1 MSTTAAAHPLMTTAP
16 AIPAPRTPATPRL
29 RAVPPLSAPPLPVP
43 APETTSLWWA
53 RLLRRNPG
61 RPLEY
66 SLVAVNS
73 DRFPDGT
80 PVDMTAVD
88 ARGRRPAGWQV
99 DVRHRAADGRVVRI
113 EVAEEVADR
122 CPPMW
127 FAEVHHASS
136 PVPCTSL
143 LAFRGTAFRPG
154 AVVAPH
160 ELAAAGVAP
169 TDRIAEVRWWTRSGL
184 VDTVTVSPVY
194 RQRGVARTLVTAAE
208 GLRFL
213 RGWAPL
219 RSDGRL
225 TDAGAEWLR
234 TAPPAWRPRLTER
247 TEVLPDPDV
256 DEGPTGVA
264 RLLR

>member
-1 MSTTAAAHPLMTTAP
+1 MSMTAAAPHA
-16 AIPAPRTPATPRL
+16 AIPAPATPRL
-29 RAVPPLSAPPLPVP
+29 RAVPPLVEP
-43 APETTSLWWA
+43 APETTALWWA
-53 RLLRRNPG
+53 RLLRRGPG
-61 RPLEY
+61 PVEY

-113 EVAEEVADR
+113 DVAEEISDR

-154 AVVAPH
+154 ALVGLH
-160 ELAAAGVAP
+160 EVAAAGVAP

-184 VDTVTVSPVY
+184 VDDVTVEPVY
-194 RQRGVARTLVTAAE
+194 RRRGVAQTLLTAAE

-225 TDAGAEWLR
+225 TDAGADWLEQ
-234 TAPPAWRPRLTER
+234 APPAWRPRLAER
-247 TEVLPDPDV
+247 SEVLPDADA
-256 DEGPTGVA
+256 EEELTGVA

>member
-1 MSTTAAAHPLMTTAP
+1 MSMTAAAHGAPTPTT
-16 AIPAPRTPATPRL
+16 AIPAPAAPHL
-29 RAVPPLSAPPLPVP
+29 RAVPPLPAPPLP
-43 APETTSLWWA
+43 APGTTSLWWA
-53 RLLRRNPG
+53 RLLRRGPG
-61 RPLEY
+61 PTEY

-73 DRFPDGT
+73 GRFPDGT

-99 DVRHRAADGRVVRI
+99 DVRYRAADGRGVRI
-113 EVAEEVADR
+113 EVAEELSDR

-136 PVPCTSL
+136 PVPCVSL

-154 AVVAPH
+154 AVVRPH
-160 ELAAAGVAP
+160 EVATAGVRI
-169 TDRIAEVRWWTRSGL
+169 TDRVAEVRWWTRSGL
-184 VDTVTVSPVY
+184 VDTVAVEPVY
-194 RQRGVARTLVTAAE
+194 RGRGVARALVTAAE

-225 TDAGAEWLR
+225 TDAGAAWLA
-234 TAPPAWRPRLTER
+234 TSPPAWRPRLTRR
-247 TEVLPDPDV
+247 TEVLPDADV
-256 DEGPTGVA
+256 EEEPTGVT

>member
-1 MSTTAAAHPLMTTAP
+1 MSTTAAAHSAAHYATVP
-16 AIPAPRTPATPRL
+16 APATPRL
-29 RAVPPLSAPPLPVP
+29 RAVPPLAAPLLPVP
-43 APETTSLWWA
+43 AAETTALWWA
-53 RLLRRNPG
+53 RLLRRGPG
-61 RPLEY
+61 PVEY

-113 EVAEEVADR
+113 DVADEISDR
-122 CPPMW
+122 CPPIW

-143 LAFRGTAFRPG
+143 LAFRGNAFRPG
-154 AVVAPH
+154 SLVGVHEVAAV
-160 ELAAAGVAP
+160 GVAP

-184 VDTVTVSPVY
+184 VDTVSVEPVY
-194 RQRGVARTLVTAAE
+194 RRRGVAQTLVTAAE

-225 TDAGAEWLR
+225 TDAGAGWLEQ
-234 TAPPAWRPRLTER
+234 APPAWRPRLAER
-247 TEVLPDPDV
+247 TEVLPDADV
-256 DEGPTGVA
+256 EEGLTGVA

>member
-16 AIPAPRTPATPRL
+16 AIPAPRTPTTPRL
-29 RAVPPLSAPPLPVP
+29 RAVPPLTAQPLPVP

-113 EVAEEVADR
+113 EVADEVADR

-143 LAFRGTAFRPG
+143 LAFRGSAFRPG
-154 AVVAPH
+154 ALVGPH

-184 VDTVTVSPVY
+184 VDTVNVSPVY

-234 TAPPAWRPRLTER
+234 SAPPAWRPRLTER
-247 TEVLPDPDV
+247 TEVLPDADV

>member
-1 MSTTAAAHPLMTTAP
+1 MSMTAAAHDAAIAALP
-16 AIPAPRTPATPRL
+16 APATPHL
-29 RAVPPLSAPPLPVP
+29 RAVPPLPEP
-43 APETTSLWWA
+43 APETTALWWA
-53 RLLRRNPG
+53 RLLRRGPG
-61 RPLEY
+61 PVEY

-99 DVRHRAADGRVVRI
+99 DVRHRASDNRVVRI
-113 EVAEEVADR
+113 DVAEELSDT

-127 FAEVHHASS
+127 FAELTHASS
-136 PVPCTSL
+136 AVPAASL
-143 LAFRGTAFRPG
+143 LAFRGNAFRPG
-154 AVVAPH
+154 TVVRPH
-160 ELAAAGVAP
+160 EAAAAGVRM
-169 TDRIAEVRWWTRSGL
+169 TDRIAEVRWWIRSGL
-184 VDTVTVSPVY
+184 VDDVTVEPVY
-194 RQRGVARTLVTAAE
+194 RGRGVARTLVTAAE

-225 TDAGAEWLR
+225 TDAGAAWLES
-234 TAPPAWRPRLTER
+234 APPAWQPRLAAR
-247 TEVLPDPDV
+247 SEVLPDADV
-256 DEGPTGVA
+256 EEELTGVA

>member
-1 MSTTAAAHPLMTTAP
+1 MSMTAAAHDAVVP
-16 AIPAPRTPATPRL
+16 APATPHL
-29 RAVPPLSAPPLPVP
+29 RAVPPLPEP
-43 APETTSLWWA
+43 ARETTALWWA
-53 RLLRRNPG
+53 RLLRRGPG
-61 RPLEY
+61 PLEY

-99 DVRHRAADGRVVRI
+99 DVRHRATDGRVVRI
-113 EVAEEVADR
+113 EVAEELSDR

-127 FAEVHHASS
+127 FAEVTHATGA
-136 PVPCTSL
+136 VPAASL
-143 LAFRGTAFRPG
+143 LAFRGSAFRPG
-154 AVVAPH
+154 AVVRPH
-160 ELAAAGVAP
+160 EVAAAGVRM
-169 TDRIAEVRWWTRSGL
+169 TDRIAEVRWWIRSGL
-184 VDTVTVSPVY
+184 VDTVTVEPVY
-194 RQRGVARTLVTAAE
+194 RGRGVARTLVTAAE

-225 TDAGAEWLR
+225 TDAGAAWLES
-234 TAPPAWRPRLTER
+234 APAAWQPRLAAR
-247 TEVLPDPDV
+247 SEVLPDADV
-256 DEGPTGVA
+256 EEELTGVA

>member
-1 MSTTAAAHPLMTTAP
+1 MSMTAAAHDA
-16 AIPAPRTPATPRL
+16 AIPAPAPGPHL
-29 RAVPPLSAPPLPVP
+29 RAVPPLAEP
-43 APETTSLWWA
+43 APETTALWWA
-53 RLLRRNPG
+53 RLLRRGPG
-61 RPLEY
+61 PAEY

-99 DVRHRAADGRVVRI
+99 DVRHRAADGRVTRI
-113 EVAEEVADR
+113 DVAEELSDR

-127 FAEVHHASS
+127 FAEVTHATSA
-136 PVPCTSL
+136 VPAVSL

-154 AVVAPH
+154 SLVGPH
-160 ELAAAGVAP
+160 EVAAAGVRV
-169 TDRIAEVRWWTRSGL
+169 TDRIAEVRWWIRSGL
-184 VDTVTVSPVY
+184 VDTVHVAPVY
-194 RQRGVARTLVTAAE
+194 RRRGVARTLVTAAE
-208 GLRFL
+208 GLRLL

-225 TDAGAEWLR
+225 TDAGADWLG
-234 TAPPAWRPRLTER
+234 TAPAAWTPRLAAR
-247 TEVLPDPDV
+247 TEVLPDADV
-256 DEGPTGVA
+256 EEGLTGVA

>member
-1 MSTTAAAHPLMTTAP
+1 MSTTAAAHGALTPTTA
-16 AIPAPRTPATPRL
+16 IPTPATPHL
-29 RAVPPLSAPPLPVP
+29 RAVPPLVEP
-43 APETTSLWWA
+43 APGTTTLWWA
-53 RLLRRNPG
+53 RLLRRGPG
-61 RPLEY
+61 PTEY

-99 DVRHRAADGRVVRI
+99 DVRYRAADGRAVRI
-113 EVAEEVADR
+113 EVAGELSDR
-122 CPPMW
+122 CPPLW

-136 PVPCTSL
+136 PLPCTSL
-143 LAFRGTAFRPG
+143 LAFRGSAFRPG
-154 AVVAPH
+154 ALVGPH

-184 VDTVTVSPVY
+184 VDTVAVEPVY
-194 RQRGVARTLVTAAE
+194 RGRGVARTLVTAAE

-213 RGWAPL
+213 HGWAPL

-225 TDAGAEWLR
+225 TDAGDAWLA
-234 TAPPAWRPRLTER
+234 TAPPAWRPRLAQR
-247 TEVLPDPDV
+247 TEVLPDADAT
-256 DEGPTGVA
+256 EEQTGVA

>member
-1 MSTTAAAHPLMTTAP
+1 MSMTAAAHDA
-16 AIPAPRTPATPRL
+16 AIPAPAPATPHL
-29 RAVPPLSAPPLPVP
+29 RAVPPLPEP
-43 APETTSLWWA
+43 APETTALWWA
-53 RLLRRNPG
+53 RLLRRGPG
-61 RPLEY
+61 PVEY

-99 DVRHRAADGRVVRI
+99 DVRHRASDNRVVRI
-113 EVAEEVADR
+113 DVTEDLSDT

-127 FAEVHHASS
+127 FAEVTHASS
-136 PVPCTSL
+136 AVPAASL
-143 LAFRGTAFRPG
+143 LAFRGSAFRPG
-154 AVVAPH
+154 TVVRPH
-160 ELAAAGVAP
+160 EVAAAGVRM
-169 TDRIAEVRWWTRSGL
+169 TDRIAEVRWWIRSGL
-184 VDTVTVSPVY
+184 VDDVTVEPVY
-194 RQRGVARTLVTAAE
+194 RGRGVARTLVTAAE

-225 TDAGAEWLR
+225 TDAGAAWLES
-234 TAPPAWRPRLTER
+234 APPAWRPRLAER
-247 TEVLPDPDV
+247 SEVLPDADV
-256 DEGPTGVA
+256 EEELTGVA

>member
-1 MSTTAAAHPLMTTAP
+1 MSTTAAAHHAMT
-16 AIPAPRTPATPRL
+16 PAPVAAPVLPRL
-29 RAVPPLSAPPLPVP
+29 RAVPPLVEP
-43 APETTSLWWA
+43 AAETTALWWA
-53 RLLRRNPG
+53 RLLRRGPG
-61 RPLEY
+61 PVEY

-99 DVRHRAADGRVVRI
+99 DVRHRAGDGRVVRI
-113 EVAEEVADR
+113 EVAEELSDR

-143 LAFRGTAFRPG
+143 LAFRGSAFRPG
-154 AVVAPH
+154 SLVGAH
-160 ELAAAGVAP
+160 EVAAAGVRV

-184 VDTVTVSPVY
+184 VDDVNVSPVY
-194 RQRGVARTLVTAAE
+194 RHRGVARTLVTAAE

-225 TDAGAEWLR
+225 TDAGAGWLAE
-234 TAPPAWRPRLTER
+234 APAAWRPRLAER
-247 TEVLPDPDV
+247 TEVLPDADAEV
-256 DEGPTGVA
+256 GLTGVA